1 MRRYLAS
8 LLILVT
14 CIVILIP
21 ALMVRGCTAPKPGTL
36 GHDGSVIK
44 VFNHMENQVQ
54 LMEMEEYLKGV
65 VAAEMPA
72 SFEMEALKAQ
82 AVLARTYAMRRLQKG
97 VPLEQHPDA
106 VISTDAN
113 TCQAWADKDAL
124 QKKWGIINYMF
135 NWNKISRAVESTRG
149 QVLTYHGQLAEALYH
164 SNAGGQTEDSVNVW
178 GNSVP
183 YLKSV
188 ASPLDQEAPKYKQE
202 FFFTWTQLDQRL
214 HSNLV
219 SLIRARQGKSYAV
232 IGGSSALIEVLEVS
246 SSQRILQIRVGNKIL
261 IGKDFRSKLGL
272 PSNRCTLTPNPTG
285 LKITTYGNGH
295 GVGMSQYGANGM
307 AKRGSK
313 YLDIIHHYFPGALLG
328 EVK

>member
-8 LLILVT
+8 LLVLVT
-14 CIVILIP
+14 LIVIIIP
-21 ALMVRGCTAPKPGTL
+21 ALMVRGCTVRKPGTL

-44 VFNHMENQVQ
+44 VFNHMENRVQ
-54 LMEMEEYLKGV
+54 PMEIEEYLKGV

-82 AVLARTYAMRRLQKG
+82 AILARTYVMRRLQKG
-97 VPLEQHPDA
+97 IPLEKHPDA

-113 TCQAWADKDAL
+113 TCQAWVGQDDLK
-124 QKKWGIINYMF
+124 KKWGIINYLF
-135 NWNKISRAVESTRG
+135 NWNKVTQAVELTRG
-149 QVLTYHGQLAEALYH
+149 QVLTYRGELAEALYH
-164 SNAGGQTEDSVNVW
+164 SNAGGQTEDAANVW

-188 ASPLDQEAPKYKQE
+188 PSVYDQEAPNYKQE
-202 FFFTWTQLDQRL
+202 FSYTWNQLDQRL
-214 HSNLV
+214 DSNLV
-219 SLIRARQGKSYAV
+219 SLIRARQGQSYPI

-246 SSQRILQIRVGNKIL
+246 PGQRILQIRVGKKIL
-261 IGKDFRSKLGL
+261 VGKDFRAKLGL
-272 PSNRCTLTPNPTG
+272 PSNRCTLTSLPTG

-307 AKRGSK
+307 AKRGNK
-313 YLDIIHHYFPGALLG
+313 YLAILHHYFPGALLG
-328 EVK
+328 EIK

>member
-14 CIVILIP
+14 CIIIIIP
-21 ALMVRGCTAPKPGTL
+21 ALMVRGCTTHKPGRL
-36 GHDGSVIK
+36 GYDGSVIH
-44 VFNHMENQVQ
+44 VFNHMENRVQ
-54 LMEMEEYLKGV
+54 PMEMEEYLKGV

-82 AVLARTYAMRRLQKG
+82 AVLARTYVKRRLQKG
-97 VPLEQHPDA
+97 IPLEKHPNA

-113 TCQAWADKDAL
+113 TCQAWADKDDL
-124 QKKWGIINYMF
+124 QRKWGIFNYLL

-149 QVLTYHGQLAEALYH
+149 QVLTYKGELAEALYH

-178 GNSVP
+178 GNPVA

-188 ASPLDQEAPKYKQE
+188 PSSYDQEAPNYKQE
-202 FFFTWTQLDQRL
+202 FSYTWSQLDQRL
-214 HSNLV
+214 SSNLV
-219 SLIRARQGKSYAV
+219 ALIRSRQGKSYPV
-232 IGGSSALIEVLEVS
+232 IGGSSGLIEVLEVS
-246 SSQRILQIRVGNKIL
+246 PSQRILQIRVGNKIL

-272 PSNRCTLTPNPTG
+272 PSNRCTLTPMSTG

-307 AKRGSK
+307 AKRGNK
-313 YLDIIHHYFPGALLG
+313 YPDILHHYFPGALLG